1 MVKKVETKKALEAPR
16 IMHLTKAV
24 GRDKLVALVSVMIK
38 DLQDFLEPSRKM
50 SAKAIMDTAEL
61 IVDEYEV
68 FSLDMIA
75 DCFRKVK
82 TAKPPF
88 DDEVYGALSGRK
100 IMQWLG
106 RYDQYVMDMVN
117 REAYEKKAKEMES
130 NIEADYLD
138 KIAKR
143 LKHE

>member
-1 MVKKVETKKALEAPR
+1 M
-16 IMHLTKAV
+16 V

-61 IVDEYEV
+61 IVDEYLV
-68 FSLDMIA
+68 FSLDMIV

-82 TAKPPF
+82 AAKPPF

-106 RYDQYVMDMVN
+106 KYDKYVMGILN
-117 REAYEKKAKEMES
+117 REAYEEKVRGMEA
-130 NIEADYLD
+130 NIGNDYLERL
-138 KIAKR
+138 AKR
-143 LKHE
+143 IGKR

>member
-1 MVKKVETKKALEAPR
+1 
-16 IMHLTKAV
+16 MHLTKAV

-68 FSLDMIA
+68 FSLDMIV

-100 IMQWLG
+100 IMQWLS
-106 RYDQYVMDMVN
+106 RYDQYVMDMLN
-117 REAYEKKAKEMES
+117 RESYEAKARDMEA
-130 NIEADYLD
+130 NIGNDYMERL
-138 KIAKR
+138 AKR
-143 LKHE
+143 IGHSGRARTERI